1 MANDTLMVKNGQ
13 LIVNANHQFSVA
25 CAATVCCGYPTCN
38 TVSCYRI
45 KNFDPSVFNLSSCG
59 TGFSSGGVNWDG
71 TFPDVSSQGVEPLH
85 GWSIHNTNSLTP
97 PVVSGYDIAFGYVS
111 QHLDANCWTLAIN
124 IQSSLGVINLWT
136 GKNNTA
142 NPAGPFTR
150 AAGCS
155 PGPATLTIGFCPSAT
170 AITVPTCYKL
180 SGYHD
185 GDLVACSTCVAGGGS
200 VWDGTFPVYSNC
212 LWQQAAGARKIG
224 GKSLNQSD
232 IVFDAVD
239 CFWQLSINCSDN
251 IDGPVDM
258 WTGRKT
264 SGSTPAG
271 IYTKISGCDG
281 ASALTVVAC

>member
-25 CAATVCCGYPTCN
+25 CAATGCCGYPTCN

-71 TFPDVSSQGVEPLH
+71 TFPDVSSQGVEPLY

-124 IQSSLGVINLWT
+124 IQSSLGKINLWT

-155 PGPATLTIGFCPSAT
+155 PGPATLTIEACPSAT
-170 AITVPTCYKL
+170 AIVVPTCYKL

-185 GDLVACSTCVAGGGS
+185 GDLAASSSYVGICLPSAAPA
-200 VWDGTFPVYSNC
+200 WDGKFDTIDAQCEWSHTPAAGSTSISGRGFFLAIIFFYGC
-212 LWQQAAGARKIG
+212 LWTMEISCG
-224 GKSLNQSD
+224 SD
-232 IVFDAVD
+232 V
-239 CFWQLSINCSDN
+239 WQ
-251 IDGPVDM
+251 GFKA
-258 WTGRKT
+258 T
-264 SGSTPAG
+264 GSTPAG
-271 IYTKISGCDG
+271 IYTRQIGSDG
-281 ASALTVVAC
+281 TTSLTVVAC